1 MIDLRVLALGQ
12 AVAELVANCLFN
24 VEVMPPVGSGS
35 GEQKLT
41 EARVSSSVP
50 VVSLSR
56 FMALG
61 SGASAPCSASPIKSP
76 RKARLKLDTFS
87 CAEKPAKNVVL
98 DLAEDGLGLSNL
110 SQCEA
115 GAHAEA
121 WLLVVAVS
129 SANASAIIKPRQIS
143 ILIGVLDVL
152 VIAGARRP
160 QRK

>member
-1 MIDLRVLALGQ
+1 MLPNTIKFCAPKR
-12 AVAELVANCLFN
+12 AE
-24 VEVMPPVGSGS
+24 
-35 GEQKLT
+35 
-41 EARVSSSVP
+41 
-50 VVSLSR
+50 
-56 FMALG
+56 
-61 SGASAPCSASPIKSP
+61 
-76 RKARLKLDTFS
+76 
-87 CAEKPAKNVVL
+87 NVVL